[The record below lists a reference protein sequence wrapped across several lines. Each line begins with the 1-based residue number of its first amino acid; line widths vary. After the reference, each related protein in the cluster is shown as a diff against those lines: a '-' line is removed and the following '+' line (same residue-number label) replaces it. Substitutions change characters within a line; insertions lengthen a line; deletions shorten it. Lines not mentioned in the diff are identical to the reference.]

1 MRRPSAACE
10 RPIWQHGAGMKRI
23 GILTG
28 GGDVPGLNSV
38 IKSVVYRS
46 SEVGWDAIGIR
57 RGWKGLTHVDPARD
71 DGGGYLRPLDR
82 VSTRAIDRTGG
93 TVLHTSRTNPSSM
106 SRASLPDRLD
116 DRRVSE
122 LETDPER
129 YDLTPIVLDNLERLG
144 IDALVAIGGDDT
156 LSYAARLGREGF
168 PVIAIPKTMDNDV
181 HGTEYCIGFSTA
193 VTRAKEL
200 INRQRTTL
208 GSHERIGVF
217 RIFGRNAGYT
227 AWYAAYVTSARCVI
241 PEAPFD
247 LEALSDILA
256 DDRRLN
262 PSGYA
267 FVIASEGAI
276 WQGGELT
283 EVGEADAYG
292 HRHKADVGEALA
304 DELRRR
310 TGVET
315 VHSDLTY
322 DLRSGDP
329 DALDQM
335 VAITFAN
342 VAVDLLADGQFGRMV
357 AIRNGKYDHS
367 PLPERSLGA
376 RIIDVGEMYNAARF
390 RPRYEAKLGSPLLL
404 GPAVIG

>member
-1 MRRPSAACE
+1 
-10 RPIWQHGAGMKRI
+10 MKRI

-46 SEVGWDAIGIR
+46 SEVGWEALGIR
-57 RGWKGLTHVDPARD
+57 RGWKGLTHVDTTLE

-82 VSTRAIDRTGG
+82 VSTRTIDRTGG
-93 TVLHTSRTNPSSM
+93 TVLHTSRTNPSAM
-106 SRASLPDRLD
+106 TAKALPATLPEE
-116 DRRVSE
+116 RREQFRVN
-122 LETDPER
+122 DER
-129 YDLTPIVLDNLERLG
+129 YDLTPLVLENLERLG
-144 IDALVAIGGDDT
+144 VTALVAIGGDDT

-247 LEALSDILA
+247 LAKLAAVLA
-256 DDRRLN
+256 DDWRLN
-262 PSGYA
+262 PSNYA

-276 WQGGELT
+276 WQGGEISEL
-283 EVGEADAYG
+283 GEADMYG
-292 HRHKADVGEALA
+292 HRRKADVGEALA
-304 DELRRR
+304 AELKRR
-310 TGVET
+310 TGIET

-342 VAVDLLADGQFGRMV
+342 IAVDLLADGQTGRMV
-357 AIRNGKYDHS
+357 AVRDGKYAHA

-376 RIIDVGEMYNAARF
+376 RQLDVDAMYNPERF

-404 GPAVIG
+404 GPAVVG

>member
-1 MRRPSAACE
+1 MADAR
-10 RPIWQHGAGMKRI
+10 MKRI

-46 SEVGWDAIGIR
+46 SEVGWEAIGVR
-57 RGWKGLTHVDPARD
+57 RGWKGLTHVDVTRE
-71 DGGGYLRPLDR
+71 DGGGFLRPLDR

-106 SRASLPDRLD
+106 KTASLPGHLD
-116 DRRVSE
+116 EARRQALATS
-122 LETDPER
+122 DDR
-129 YDLTPIVLDNLERLG
+129 YDLTPVVLQHLERLG
-144 IDALVAIGGDDT
+144 IDALVVIGGDDT

-247 LEALSDILA
+247 LESLA
-256 DDRRLN
+256 AVLAEDWRLN
-262 PSGYA
+262 PSNYA

-276 WQGGELT
+276 WHGGALG
-283 EVGEADAYG
+283 EVGEPDAYG
-292 HRHKADVGEALA
+292 HRHKADIGEALA
-304 DELRRR
+304 NELKHR
-310 TGVET
+310 TGIET

-329 DALDQM
+329 DALDQL

-342 VAVDLLADGQFGRMV
+342 IAVDLLAEGTFGRMTAV
-357 AIRNGKYDHS
+357 RDGNYAHA

-376 RIIDVGEMYNAARF
+376 RRLDVATMYNVARF
-390 RPRYEAKLGSPLLL
+390 RPRYEAKLGTPLLL
-404 GPAVIG
+404 GPAILE

>member
-1 MRRPSAACE
+1 
-10 RPIWQHGAGMKRI
+10 MKRI

-46 SEVGWDAIGIR
+46 SEVGWEALGIR
-57 RGWKGLTHVDPARD
+57 RGWKGLTHVDTTLE

-82 VSTRAIDRTGG
+82 VTTRTIDRTGG
-93 TVLHTSRTNPSSM
+93 TVLHTSRTNPSAM
-106 SRASLPDRLD
+106 TAKALPATLPEE
-116 DRRVSE
+116 RREQFRVN
-122 LETDPER
+122 DER
-129 YDLTPIVLDNLERLG
+129 YDLTPLVLENLERLG
-144 IDALVAIGGDDT
+144 VTALVAIGGDDT

-247 LEALSDILA
+247 LAKLAAVLA
-256 DDRRLN
+256 DDWRLN
-262 PSGYA
+262 PSNYA

-276 WQGGELT
+276 WQGGEISEL
-283 EVGEADAYG
+283 GEADMYG
-292 HRHKADVGEALA
+292 HRRKADVGEALA
-304 DELRRR
+304 AELKRR
-310 TGVET
+310 TGIET

-342 VAVDLLADGQFGRMV
+342 IAVDLLADGQTGRMV
-357 AIRNGKYDHS
+357 AVRDGKYAHA

-376 RIIDVGEMYNAARF
+376 RQLDVDAMYNPERF

-404 GPAVIG
+404 GPAVVG

>member
-1 MRRPSAACE
+1 
-10 RPIWQHGAGMKRI
+10 MKRI

-46 SEVGWDAIGIR
+46 SEVGWQAMGIR
-57 RGWKGLTHVDPARD
+57 RGWQGLTHVDPSRE

-82 VSTRAIDRTGG
+82 VSTRVIDRTGG
-93 TVLHTSRTNPSSM
+93 TVLHTSRTSPSSM
-106 SRASLPDRLD
+106 GRSALPEHLDQARIASLEVDGG
-116 DRRVSE
+116 
-122 LETDPER
+122 R
-129 YDLTPIVLDNLERLG
+129 YDLTPLVLENLERLAL
-144 IDALVAIGGDDT
+144 DALVVIGGDDT
-156 LSYAARLGREGF
+156 LSYAARLGREGY
-168 PVIAIPKTMDNDV
+168 PVVAIPKTMDNDV

-241 PEAPFD
+241 PEVRFD
-247 LEALSDILA
+247 LDALSELLT

-262 PSGYA
+262 PSAYA

-276 WQGGELT
+276 WQGGELR

-304 DELRRR
+304 DELHRR

-342 VAVDLLADGQFGRMV
+342 VAVDLLSDGQFGRMV
-357 AIRNGKYDHS
+357 AVRDGKYSHA
-367 PLPERSLGA
+367 PLPARSVGA
-376 RIIDVGEMYNAARF
+376 RTLDVEAMYNTARF

>member
-1 MRRPSAACE
+1 
-10 RPIWQHGAGMKRI
+10 MKRI

-46 SEVGWDAIGIR
+46 SEVGWQALGIR
-57 RGWKGLTHVDPARD
+57 RGWQGLTHVDTSRE
-71 DGGGYLRPLDR
+71 DGGGFLRPLDR
-82 VSTRAIDRTGG
+82 VNTRAIDRTGG
-93 TVLHTSRTNPSSM
+93 TVLHTSRTSPSSM
-106 SRASLPDRLD
+106 GRNALPEHLD
-116 DRRVSE
+116 AAQMAA
-122 LETDPER
+122 LEIDGGR
-129 YDLTPIVLDNLERLG
+129 YDLTPHVLENLERLEL
-144 IDALVAIGGDDT
+144 DALVAIGGDDT
-156 LSYAARLGREGF
+156 LSYAARLGREGY

-227 AWYAAYVTSARCVI
+227 AWYAAYVTSSRCVI
-241 PEAPFD
+241 PESPFD
-247 LEALSDILA
+247 LQALADILA

-276 WQGGELT
+276 WQGGELR
-283 EVGEADAYG
+283 EVGESDAYG

-304 DELRRR
+304 EELRHR

-315 VHSDLTY
+315 VHADLTY

-329 DALDQM
+329 DAMDQM

-357 AIRNGKYDHS
+357 AIRDGKYAHA

-376 RIIDVGEMYNAARF
+376 RTLDVEAMYNVARF
-390 RPRYEAKLGSPLLL
+390 RPRYEAKLGSPLML
-404 GPAVIG
+404 GPAVIE

>member
-1 MRRPSAACE
+1 
-10 RPIWQHGAGMKRI
+10 MKRI

-46 SEVGWDAIGIR
+46 SEVGWEALGIR
-57 RGWKGLTHVDPARD
+57 RGWKGLTHVDHARD
-71 DGGGYLRPLDR
+71 DGGGYLRPLNR
-82 VSTRAIDRTGG
+82 VTTRAIDRTGG
-93 TVLHTSRTNPSSM
+93 TVLHTSRTNPSAM
-106 SRASLPDRLD
+106 KAKALPDGLD
-116 DRRVSE
+116 ASRRDALRADE
-122 LETDPER
+122 DR
-129 YDLTPIVLDNLERLG
+129 YDLTPVVLENLERLG

-227 AWYAAYVTSARCVI
+227 AWYSAYVTSARCVI

-247 LEALSDILA
+247 LDRLSEVLL
-256 DDRRLN
+256 DDWRAN
-262 PSGYA
+262 PSNYA

-276 WQGGELT
+276 WEGGAIA
-283 EVGEADAYG
+283 EVGEADAFG
-292 HRHKADVGEALA
+292 HRHKADVGETLA
-304 DELRRR
+304 AELKRR
-310 TGVET
+310 TGIET
-315 VHSDLTY
+315 VNSDLTY

-342 VAVDLLADGQFGRMV
+342 VAVDLLADGTFGRMV
-357 AIRNGKYDHS
+357 AVRDGKYAHA

-376 RIIDVGEMYNAARF
+376 RQLDVATMYNAERF
-390 RPRYEAKLGSPLLL
+390 RPRYEAKLGTPLLL
-404 GPAVIG
+404 GPAILE

>member
-1 MRRPSAACE
+1 
-10 RPIWQHGAGMKRI
+10 MKRI

-46 SEVGWDAIGIR
+46 SEVGWEALGIR
-57 RGWKGLTHVDPARD
+57 RGWQGLTHVDTSLE
-71 DGGGYLRPLDR
+71 DGGGFVRPLDR

-93 TVLHTSRTNPSSM
+93 TVLHTSRTSPSSM
-106 SRASLPDRLD
+106 GQDALPDHLGAE
-116 DRRVSE
+116 RRAQ
-122 LETDPER
+122 LEIDGGR
-129 YDLTPIVLDNLERLG
+129 YDLTPLVLDNLNALG

-247 LEALSDILA
+247 LEALSDVLA

-342 VAVDLLADGQFGRMV
+342 IAVDLLADGQFGRMV

-376 RIIDVGEMYNAARF
+376 RTIDVAEMYNAARF

>member
-1 MRRPSAACE
+1 
-10 RPIWQHGAGMKRI
+10 MKRI

-46 SEVGWDAIGIR
+46 SEVGWEAIGIR
-57 RGWKGLTHVDPARD
+57 RGWKGLTNVDPSDAD
-71 DGGGYLRPLDR
+71 ANGYVRRLDR

-106 SRASLPDRLD
+106 SRGSLPEHLDTSRLPGLEIGD
-116 DRRVSE
+116 D
-122 LETDPER
+122 R
-129 YDLTPIVLDNLERLG
+129 YDLTPLVLENLERLG
-144 IDALVAIGGDDT
+144 IEALIAIGGDDT

-168 PVIAIPKTMDNDV
+168 PIVAIPKTMDNDV

-217 RIFGRNAGYT
+217 RIFGRNAGFT

-241 PEAPFD
+241 PEAPFELD
-247 LEALSDILA
+247 ALA
-256 DDRRLN
+256 DVLAEDWRLN
-262 PSGYA
+262 PSNYA

-276 WQGGELT
+276 WSGGEIA
-283 EVGEADAYG
+283 EVGEADMFG
-292 HRHKADVGEALA
+292 HRHKADVGVPLA
-304 DELRRR
+304 TELKRR
-310 TGVET
+310 TGIET
-315 VHSDLTY
+315 VNSDLTY

-342 VAVDLLADGQFGRMV
+342 IAVDLLADGQTGRMV
-357 AIRNGKYDHS
+357 AIRNGHYDHA
-367 PLPERSLGA
+367 PLPARALGA
-376 RIIDVGEMYNAARF
+376 RQLDVPSMYNAQRF
-390 RPRYEAKLGSPLLL
+390 RPRYEDKLGAPLLL
-404 GPAVIG
+404 GPRVPD

>member
-1 MRRPSAACE
+1 MR
-10 RPIWQHGAGMKRI
+10 RI

-46 SEVGWDAIGIR
+46 SEVGWEAIGIR
-57 RGWKGLTHVDPARD
+57 RGWKGLTHVELGRE

-82 VSTRAIDRTGG
+82 VTTRAIDRTGG

-106 SRASLPDRLD
+106 KRSSLPASLDEA
-116 DRRVSE
+116 RRRE
-122 LETDPER
+122 LAIEEDR
-129 YDLTPIVLDNLERLG
+129 YDLTPVVLDNLQALG
-144 IDALVAIGGDDT
+144 IDALVTIGGDDT

-227 AWYAAYVTSARCVI
+227 AWYAAYITSARCVI
-241 PEAPFD
+241 PEASFD
-247 LEALSDILA
+247 LDALAEVLA
-256 DDRRLN
+256 EDWRSN
-262 PSGYA
+262 PSNYA
-267 FVIASEGAI
+267 FVIVSEGAM
-276 WQGGELT
+276 WEGGELA
-283 EVGEADAYG
+283 EIGEADAYG
-292 HRHKADVGEALA
+292 HRHKADVGESLA
-304 DELRRR
+304 MELKRL
-310 TGVET
+310 TGIET
-315 VHSDLTY
+315 VNSDLTY

-342 VAVDLLADGQFGRMV
+342 VAVDLLADGTFGRMV
-357 AIRNGKYDHS
+357 AIREGKYAHA
-367 PLPERSLGA
+367 PLPARSLGS
-376 RIIDVGEMYNAARF
+376 RQLDVATMYNAARF
-390 RPRYEAKLGSPLLL
+390 RPRYEAKLGTPLLL
-404 GPAVIG
+404 GPAILD

>member
-1 MRRPSAACE
+1 
-10 RPIWQHGAGMKRI
+10 MKRI

-46 SEVGWDAIGIR
+46 SEVGWETLGIR
-57 RGWKGLTHVDPARD
+57 RGWKGLTHVDPSRE

-93 TVLHTSRTNPSSM
+93 TTLHTSRTNPSSM
-106 SRASLPDRLD
+106 SRAALPDSVND
-116 DRRVSE
+116 SSAVSMA
-122 LETDPER
+122 TGDGR
-129 YDLTPIVLDNLERLG
+129 YDLTPLVLDNLERLG
-144 IDALVAIGGDDT
+144 VEALVAIGGDDT

-181 HGTEYCIGFSTA
+181 QGTEYCIGFSTA

-247 LEALSDILA
+247 LDALAHVLA
-256 DDRRLN
+256 DDWRLN
-262 PSGYA
+262 PSNYS

-276 WQGGELT
+276 WTGGEIA

-292 HRHKADVGEALA
+292 HRHKADVGETLA
-304 DELRRR
+304 DELKRR
-310 TGVET
+310 TGIET

-329 DALDQM
+329 DALDQL

-342 VAVDLLADGQFGRMV
+342 IAVDLLADGVTGRMV
-357 AIRNGKYDHS
+357 AVRDGNYAHA

-376 RIIDVGEMYNAARF
+376 RQLDVESMYNLDRF
-390 RPRYEAKLGSPLLL
+390 RPRYEAKMNAPLLL
-404 GPAVIG
+404 GRAVTE

>member
-1 MRRPSAACE
+1 
-10 RPIWQHGAGMKRI
+10 MKRI

-46 SEVGWDAIGIR
+46 SEVGWQTMGIR
-57 RGWKGLTHVDPARD
+57 RGWQGLTHVDPSRE

-82 VSTRAIDRTGG
+82 VSTRVIDRTGG
-93 TVLHTSRTNPSSM
+93 TVLHTSRTSPSSM
-106 SRASLPDRLD
+106 GRSALPEHLDPARIASLEVDGG
-116 DRRVSE
+116 
-122 LETDPER
+122 R
-129 YDLTPIVLDNLERLG
+129 YDLTPLVLENLERLAL
-144 IDALVAIGGDDT
+144 DALVVIGGDDT
-156 LSYAARLGREGF
+156 LSYAARLGREGY
-168 PVIAIPKTMDNDV
+168 PVVAIPKTMDNDV

-241 PEAPFD
+241 PEVRFD
-247 LEALSDILA
+247 LDALSELLT

-262 PSGYA
+262 PSAYS

-276 WQGGELT
+276 WQGGELR

-304 DELRRR
+304 DELHRR

-342 VAVDLLADGQFGRMV
+342 VAVDLLSDGQFGRMV
-357 AIRNGKYDHS
+357 AVRDGKYSHA
-367 PLPERSLGA
+367 PLPERSVGA
-376 RIIDVGEMYNAARF
+376 RTLDVEAMYNTARF

>member
-1 MRRPSAACE
+1 
-10 RPIWQHGAGMKRI
+10 MKRI

-46 SEVGWDAIGIR
+46 SEVGWEAIGIR
-57 RGWKGLTHVDPARD
+57 RGWKGLTHVDVSRE

-106 SRASLPDRLD
+106 KGDALPEHLDAGRRERLASGED
-116 DRRVSE
+116 
-122 LETDPER
+122 R
-129 YDLTPIVLDNLERLG
+129 YDLTPVVLEHLERLG

-181 HGTEYCIGFSTA
+181 QGTEYCIGFSTA

-217 RIFGRNAGYT
+217 RIFGRNAGYS

-247 LEALSDILA
+247 LDALAAVLA
-256 DDRRLN
+256 DDWRLN
-262 PSGYA
+262 PSNYA
-267 FVIASEGAI
+267 FIIASEGAI
-276 WQGGELT
+276 WRGGQIA
-283 EVGEADAYG
+283 EVGEADAFG
-292 HRHKADVGEALA
+292 HRHKADVGETLA
-304 DELRRR
+304 AELKRR
-310 TGVET
+310 TGIET

-329 DALDQM
+329 DALDQL

-342 VAVDLLADGQFGRMV
+342 IAVDLLAEGTFGRMT
-357 AIRNGKYDHS
+357 AIRDGNYAHA

-376 RIIDVGEMYNAARF
+376 RQLDVETMYNVERF
-390 RPRYEAKLGSPLLL
+390 RPRYEAKLNAPLLL
-404 GPAVIG
+404 GRAVTE

>member
-1 MRRPSAACE
+1 MVSNV
-10 RPIWQHGAGMKRI
+10 MKRI

-46 SEVGWDAIGIR
+46 SEVGWQALGIR
-57 RGWKGLTHVDPARD
+57 RGWKGLTHVDTSRE
-71 DGGGYLRPLDR
+71 DGGGFLRPLDR

-93 TVLHTSRTNPSSM
+93 TVLHTSRTNPSAM
-106 SRASLPDRLD
+106 RRASLPPAFD
-116 DRRVSE
+116 DARARAFESAE
-122 LETDPER
+122 DR
-129 YDLTPIVLDNLERLG
+129 YDLTPLVLENLEKLG
-144 IDALVAIGGDDT
+144 VGALVAIGGDDT

-241 PEAPFD
+241 PEASFD
-247 LEALSDILA
+247 LDALASILRE
-256 DDRRLN
+256 DWHHN
-262 PSGYA
+262 PSNYA
-267 FVIASEGAI
+267 FVIASEGAM
-276 WQGGELT
+276 WSGGALPEI
-283 EVGEADAYG
+283 GDADAFG
-292 HRHKADVGEALA
+292 HRHKADVGYALA
-304 DELRRR
+304 QEIRAR
-310 TGVET
+310 TGIET

-342 VAVDLLADGQFGRMV
+342 VAVDLLADGTTGRMV
-357 AIRNGKYDHS
+357 AIRDGKYSHA

-376 RIIDVGEMYNAARF
+376 RQIDVAAMYNTERF

-404 GPAVIG
+404 GPAVTG

>member
-1 MRRPSAACE
+1 
-10 RPIWQHGAGMKRI
+10 MKRI
-23 GILTG
+23 AILTG

-38 IKSVVYRS
+38 IKSAVYRS
-46 SEVGWDAIGIR
+46 SEVGWDAVGIR
-57 RGWKGLTHVDPARD
+57 RGWQGLTHVDTSRD

-82 VSTRAIDRTGG
+82 ASTRAIDRTGG
-93 TVLHTSRTNPSSM
+93 TVLHTSRTSPSSM
-106 SRASLPDRLD
+106 GRSALPDHLD
-116 DRRVSE
+116 ATRIAS
-122 LETDPER
+122 LETDGDR
-129 YDLTPIVLDNLERLG
+129 YDLTPLILENLERLG

-193 VTRAKEL
+193 VTRAKEF

-241 PEAPFD
+241 PEARFD
-247 LEALSDILA
+247 LDALAGILA

-276 WQGGELT
+276 WEGGELH
-283 EVGEADAYG
+283 EVGDRDAYG
-292 HRHKADVGEALA
+292 RRHNTDVGAALA
-304 DELRRR
+304 DELKRR

-357 AIRNGKYDHS
+357 AIRDGKYAHA

-376 RIIDVGEMYNAARF
+376 RTLDVDAMYNAGRF

-404 GPAVIG
+404 GPAVIE

>member
-1 MRRPSAACE
+1 M
-10 RPIWQHGAGMKRI
+10 AGTAMKRI

-46 SEVGWDAIGIR
+46 SEVGWQAIGIR
-57 RGWKGLTHVDPARD
+57 RGWQGLTHVDPSRE
-71 DGGGYLRPLDR
+71 DGAGFLRPLDR

-106 SRASLPDRLD
+106 GPTALPEHLD
-116 DRRVSE
+116 PARMAAMEVE
-122 LETDPER
+122 GGR
-129 YDLTPIVLDNLERLG
+129 YDLTPLVLENLERLAL
-144 IDALVAIGGDDT
+144 DALVVIGGDDT
-156 LSYAARLGREGF
+156 LSYAARLGREGY
-168 PVIAIPKTMDNDV
+168 PVVAIPKTMDNDV

-217 RIFGRNAGYT
+217 RMFGRNAGYT

-241 PEAPFD
+241 PEVQFD
-247 LEALSDILA
+247 LDALSDLLA

-262 PSGYA
+262 PSGYS

-276 WQGGELT
+276 WRGGELH
-283 EVGEADAYG
+283 EVGDPDAYG

-304 DELRRR
+304 DEIHRR

-342 VAVDLLADGQFGRMV
+342 VAVDLLVDDQFGRMV
-357 AIRNGKYDHS
+357 AVRDGKYAHA

-376 RIIDVGEMYNAARF
+376 RTLDVEAMYNTARF

-404 GPAVIG
+404 GPAVIE

>member
-1 MRRPSAACE
+1 MMDNVIR
-10 RPIWQHGAGMKRI
+10 RI

-46 SEVGWDAIGIR
+46 SEVGWEAVGIR
-57 RGWKGLTHVDPARD
+57 RGWKGLTHVDATRD
-71 DGGGYLRPLDR
+71 DGGGYLRSLDR
-82 VSTRAIDRTGG
+82 VNTRTIDRTGG

-106 SRASLPDRLD
+106 GAASLPGTLD
-116 DRRVSE
+116 ADGRQPMQIS
-122 LETDPER
+122 DDR
-129 YDLTPIVLDNLERLG
+129 YDLTPLVLENLERLG
-144 IDALVAIGGDDT
+144 IGALVAIGGDDT
-156 LSYAARLGREGF
+156 LSYAARLGAEGF

-181 HGTEYCIGFSTA
+181 QGTEYCIGFSTA

-208 GSHERIGVF
+208 GSHERIGIF

-227 AWYAAYVTSARCVI
+227 AWYSAYVTSSRCVI

-247 LEALSDILA
+247 LDRLAAMLA
-256 DDRRLN
+256 DDWRMN
-262 PSGYA
+262 PSNYA
-267 FVIASEGAI
+267 LLIASEGAV
-276 WQGGELT
+276 WTGGQVD
-283 EVGEADAYG
+283 EVGEADAFG
-292 HRHKADVGEALA
+292 HRHKADIGETLA
-304 DELRRR
+304 AELKRR
-310 TGVET
+310 TGIET

-357 AIRNGKYDHS
+357 AIRDGKYSHA

-376 RIIDVGEMYNAARF
+376 RTIDVASMYNERRF

-404 GPAVIG
+404 GPAFMA

>member
-1 MRRPSAACE
+1 MIRDV
-10 RPIWQHGAGMKRI
+10 MKRI
-23 GILTG
+23 AILTG

-46 SEVGWDAIGIR
+46 SEVGWEALGIR
-57 RGWKGLTHVDPARD
+57 RGWQGLTHLDSGAE
-71 DGGGYLRPLDR
+71 DGGGHLRPLDR
-82 VSTRAIDRTGG
+82 ANTRTIDRTGG
-93 TVLHTSRTNPSSM
+93 TVLHTSRTNPSAM
-106 SRASLPDRLD
+106 SEASLPDWLSRIRRAELRVGD
-116 DRRVSE
+116 D
-122 LETDPER
+122 R
-129 YDLTPIVLDNLERLG
+129 YDLTPVVLEHLERLEVG
-144 IDALVAIGGDDT
+144 ALVVIGGDDT
-156 LSYAARLGREGF
+156 LSYAARLGQEGF

-181 HGTEYCIGFSTA
+181 QGTEYCIGFSTA

-208 GSHERIGVF
+208 GSHERIGIF

-227 AWYAAYVTSARCVI
+227 AWYSAYVTSTRCVI

-247 LEALSDILA
+247 LDHLADVLA
-256 DDRRLN
+256 DDWRLN
-262 PSGYA
+262 PSNYA
-267 FVIASEGAI
+267 LLIASEGAM
-276 WQGGELT
+276 WHGGHVGEI
-283 EVGEADAYG
+283 GEADAFG
-292 HRHKADVGEALA
+292 HRHKADVGGALA
-304 DELRRR
+304 IELKRR
-310 TGVET
+310 TGIET

-357 AIRNGKYDHS
+357 AVRNGKYSHA
-367 PLPERSLGA
+367 PLPESDRGA
-376 RIIDVGEMYNAARF
+376 RTLDVATMYNAERF

-404 GPAVIG
+404 GPAVLE

>member
-1 MRRPSAACE
+1 
-10 RPIWQHGAGMKRI
+10 MKRI

-46 SEVGWDAIGIR
+46 SEVGWEALGIR
-57 RGWKGLTHVDPARD
+57 RGWQGLTHLDTERE
-71 DGGGYLRPLDR
+71 DGGGLLRPLDR

-93 TVLHTSRTNPSSM
+93 TVLHTSRTSPSRMGRS
-106 SRASLPDRLD
+106 ALPEHVDPARLA
-116 DRRVSE
+116 E
-122 LETDPER
+122 LETDDGR
-129 YDLTPIVLDNLERLG
+129 YDLTPLVLENLERIG
-144 IDALVAIGGDDT
+144 VDALVAIGGDDT

-217 RIFGRNAGYT
+217 RIFGRNSGYT

-241 PEAPFD
+241 PESPFD
-247 LEALSDILA
+247 LEALSAILA

-276 WQGGELT
+276 WQGGELR
-283 EVGEADAYG
+283 EVGDADAYG

-304 DELRRR
+304 DELKRR

-357 AIRNGKYDHS
+357 AIRDGKYAHA
-367 PLPERSLGA
+367 PLPERSLGS
-376 RIIDVGEMYNAARF
+376 RTIDVAAMYNVARF
-390 RPRYEAKLGSPLLL
+390 RPRYEAKLGSPLML
-404 GPAVIG
+404 GTAVIG

>member
-1 MRRPSAACE
+1 MARTV
-10 RPIWQHGAGMKRI
+10 MKRI

-46 SEVGWDAIGIR
+46 SEVGWQTMGIR
-57 RGWKGLTHVDPARD
+57 RGWQGLTHVDPGRE

-82 VSTRAIDRTGG
+82 VSTRVIDRTGG
-93 TVLHTSRTNPSSM
+93 TVLHTSRTSPSSM
-106 SRASLPDRLD
+106 GRSALPEHLDPARIASLE
-116 DRRVSE
+116 VE
-122 LETDPER
+122 GGR
-129 YDLTPIVLDNLERLG
+129 YDLTPLVLENLERLAL
-144 IDALVAIGGDDT
+144 DALVVIGGDDT
-156 LSYAARLGREGF
+156 LSYAARLWREGY
-168 PVIAIPKTMDNDV
+168 PVVAIPKTMDNDV

-241 PEAPFD
+241 PEVRFD
-247 LEALSDILA
+247 LDALSELLA

-262 PSGYA
+262 PSAYS

-276 WQGGELT
+276 WKGGELR
-283 EVGEADAYG
+283 EVGDPDAYG

-304 DELRRR
+304 DELHRR

-335 VAITFAN
+335 VSITFAN
-342 VAVDLLADGQFGRMV
+342 VAVDLLAEGQFGRMV
-357 AIRNGKYDHS
+357 AVRDGKYAHA
-367 PLPERSLGA
+367 PLPERSAGA
-376 RIIDVGEMYNAARF
+376 RTLDVEAMYNTARF

>member
-1 MRRPSAACE
+1 
-10 RPIWQHGAGMKRI
+10 MKRI

-46 SEVGWDAIGIR
+46 SDVGWEAIGIR
-57 RGWKGLTHVDPARD
+57 RGWKGLTHVDVALE

-82 VSTRAIDRTGG
+82 VTTRAIDRTGG

-106 SRASLPDRLD
+106 HVTAVPDTLPQERRAALAVGD
-116 DRRVSE
+116 D
-122 LETDPER
+122 R
-129 YDLTPIVLDNLERLG
+129 YDLTPLVLTNLERLG

-241 PEAPFD
+241 PESPFD
-247 LEALSDILA
+247 LDRLA
-256 DDRRLN
+256 GVLAEDHRSN
-262 PSGYA
+262 PSRYA

-276 WQGGELT
+276 WGGGEVA
-283 EVGEADAYG
+283 EVGEADMYG

-304 DELRRR
+304 AELKRR
-310 TGVET
+310 TGIET

-342 VAVDLLADGQFGRMV
+342 VAVDLLAEGRFGRMV
-357 AIRNGKYDHS
+357 AVRDGKYAHA

-376 RIIDVGEMYNAARF
+376 RQLDVVAMYNTDRF
-390 RPRYEAKLGSPLLL
+390 RPRYEAKLGTPLLL
-404 GPAVIG
+404 GPAILE

>member
-1 MRRPSAACE
+1 MARTV
-10 RPIWQHGAGMKRI
+10 MKRI

-46 SEVGWDAIGIR
+46 SEVGWQTMGIR
-57 RGWKGLTHVDPARD
+57 RGWQGLTHVDPSRE
-71 DGGGYLRPLDR
+71 DGGGFLRPLDR
-82 VSTRAIDRTGG
+82 VSTRVIDRTGG
-93 TVLHTSRTNPSSM
+93 TVLHTSRTSPSSM
-106 SRASLPDRLD
+106 GRSALPEHLDPARIDSL
-116 DRRVSE
+116 E
-122 LETDPER
+122 AEGGR
-129 YDLTPIVLDNLERLG
+129 YDLTPLVLENLERLAL
-144 IDALVAIGGDDT
+144 DALVVIGGDDT
-156 LSYAARLGREGF
+156 LSYAARLGREGY
-168 PVIAIPKTMDNDV
+168 PVVAIPKTMDNDV

-241 PEAPFD
+241 PEVRFD
-247 LEALSDILA
+247 LDALSDLLA

-262 PSGYA
+262 PSAYS

-276 WQGGELT
+276 WKGGELR

-304 DELRRR
+304 DELHRR

-342 VAVDLLADGQFGRMV
+342 VAVDLLAEGQFGRMV
-357 AIRNGKYDHS
+357 AVRDGKYAHA
-367 PLPERSLGA
+367 PLPERSVGA
-376 RIIDVGEMYNAARF
+376 RTLDVEAMYNTARF

>member
-1 MRRPSAACE
+1 MLLDD
-10 RPIWQHGAGMKRI
+10 MKRI
-23 GILTG
+23 AILTG

-46 SEVGWDAIGIR
+46 SEVGWQALGIR
-57 RGWKGLTHVDPARD
+57 RGWQGLTHLEPSKP
-71 DGGGYLRPLDR
+71 DGGGHLRPLDR

-93 TVLHTSRTNPSSM
+93 TVLHTSRTNPSAM
-106 SRASLPDRLD
+106 GREALPEGLDRA
-116 DRRVSE
+116 RVDAFE
-122 LETDPER
+122 VAEGR
-129 YDLTPIVLDNLERLG
+129 YDLTPLVLENLEALG
-144 IDALVAIGGDDT
+144 VGALVTIGGDDT
-156 LSYAARLGREGF
+156 LGYAARLSREGF
-168 PVIAIPKTMDNDV
+168 PVVAIPKTMDNDV

-247 LEALSDILA
+247 LERLAALLT

-276 WQGGELT
+276 WRGGQLGEI
-283 EVGEADAYG
+283 GEADAYG
-292 HRHKADVGEALA
+292 HRHKADVGYALA
-304 DELRRR
+304 EELKHR

-342 VAVDLLADGQFGRMV
+342 VAVDLLVDGRFGRMV
-357 AIRNGKYDHS
+357 AVRGGKYSHA
-367 PLPERSLGA
+367 PLPEHTDGA
-376 RIIDVGEMYNAARF
+376 RQIDVAAMYNVERF
-390 RPRYEAKLGSPLLL
+390 RPRYEAKLGSPLML
-404 GPAVIG
+404 GPAVLE

>member
-1 MRRPSAACE
+1 
-10 RPIWQHGAGMKRI
+10 MKRI

-46 SEVGWDAIGIR
+46 SEVGWETLGIR
-57 RGWKGLTHVDPARD
+57 RGWKGLTHVDPTLE
-71 DGGGYLRPLDR
+71 DGGGYVRRLDR

-93 TVLHTSRTNPSSM
+93 TTLHTSRTNPSSM
-106 SRASLPDRLD
+106 AAKALPEGLDEDRMASFGTAD
-116 DRRVSE
+116 D
-122 LETDPER
+122 R
-129 YDLTPIVLDNLERLG
+129 YDLTPLVLDNLERLG
-144 IDALVAIGGDDT
+144 VEALVAIGGDDT

-168 PVIAIPKTMDNDV
+168 PVVAIPKTMDNDV
-181 HGTEYCIGFSTA
+181 QGTEYCIGFSTA

-247 LEALSDILA
+247 LRALADILA

-276 WQGGELT
+276 WQGGEIA
-283 EVGEADAYG
+283 EVGEADAFG

-304 DELRRR
+304 EELKRR

-329 DALDQM
+329 DALDQL

-342 VAVDLLADGQFGRMV
+342 VAVDLLADGQTGRMV
-357 AIRNGKYDHS
+357 AVRDGRYSHA

-376 RIIDVGEMYNAARF
+376 RQIDVATMYNAARF
-390 RPRYEAKLGSPLLL
+390 RPRYEAKLGDPLLL
-404 GPAVIG
+404 GPAVLE

>member
-1 MRRPSAACE
+1 M
-10 RPIWQHGAGMKRI
+10 AGTAMKRI

-46 SEVGWDAIGIR
+46 SEVGWQAIGIR
-57 RGWKGLTHVDPARD
+57 RGWQGLTHVDAGRE
-71 DGGGYLRPLDR
+71 DGGGFVRPLDR

-106 SRASLPDRLD
+106 GGSALPEHLD
-116 DRRVSE
+116 APRIAAMEVE
-122 LETDPER
+122 GGR
-129 YDLTPIVLDNLERLG
+129 YDLTPLVLENLERLAL
-144 IDALVAIGGDDT
+144 DALVVIGGDDT
-156 LSYAARLGREGF
+156 LSYAARLGREGY
-168 PVIAIPKTMDNDV
+168 PVVAIPKTMDNDV

-217 RIFGRNAGYT
+217 RMFGRNAGYT

-241 PEAPFD
+241 PEVQFD
-247 LEALSDILA
+247 LDALSDLLA

-262 PSGYA
+262 PSGYS

-276 WQGGELT
+276 WRGGELH
-283 EVGEADAYG
+283 EVGDPDAYG

-304 DELRRR
+304 DEIHRR

-342 VAVDLLADGQFGRMV
+342 VAVDLLVDDQFGRMV
-357 AIRNGKYDHS
+357 AVRDGKYAHA
-367 PLPERSLGA
+367 PLPGRSLGA
-376 RIIDVGEMYNAARF
+376 RTLDVEAMYNTARF

-404 GPAVIG
+404 GPAVIE

>member
-1 MRRPSAACE
+1 
-10 RPIWQHGAGMKRI
+10 MKRI

-71 DGGGYLRPLDR
+71 DGGGYLRRLDR

-93 TVLHTSRTNPSSM
+93 TTLHTSRTNPSSM
-106 SRASLPDRLD
+106 SRRSLPEQLEAGRLPRLEIGD
-116 DRRVSE
+116 D
-122 LETDPER
+122 R
-129 YDLTPIVLDNLERLG
+129 YDLTPLVLENLERLG
-144 IDALVAIGGDDT
+144 IEALVAIGGDDT

-217 RIFGRNAGYT
+217 RIFGRNAGFT

-247 LEALSDILA
+247 LDALASVLA
-256 DDRRLN
+256 EDWRLN
-262 PSGYA
+262 PSNYA

-276 WQGGELT
+276 WRGGEIT
-283 EVGEADAYG
+283 EVGDADMFG

-304 DELRRR
+304 GELKRL
-310 TGVET
+310 TGIET
-315 VHSDLTY
+315 VNSDLTY

-329 DALDQM
+329 DALDQL

-342 VAVDLLADGQFGRMV
+342 IAVDLLADGQTGRMV
-357 AIRNGKYDHS
+357 AVRDGNYAHA

-376 RIIDVGEMYNAARF
+376 RQLDVAAMYNTKRF
-390 RPRYEAKLGSPLLL
+390 RPRYEDKLGAPLLL
-404 GPAVIG
+404 GPPFVG